1 MTTDQPRAGID
12 GRESPLSRLAGRSQ
26 GLQVPALVLVVVMA
40 IAIGA
45 ASAVDPMLT
54 ALVLILVVVVL
65 GLLLL
70 GARITDVFLGGLTVM
85 LIGYAFLGRGFA
97 YVGVAPA
104 YLGELALPVAALA
117 LLRGRQVGRF
127 QALHVLLLAF
137 MVWGAVRTLPF
148 IGPYGLDALRDAVT
162 WGYAAFAVV
171 LSFVLRREH
180 LAAGIAGY
188 RRALPVFL
196 LWVPILAVVTQLITL
211 PAVPGSD
218 VPVAVFKG
226 GDIGVHLA
234 GAAAFVFLGMYG
246 TSQVRRLVEP
256 MIWVL
261 WLIAL
266 AVTGILNR
274 GGLVAA
280 STSAVAVV
288 YARAASRWLALTFVA
303 LSLTVPVIIIDPKV
317 QVGSGR
323 EISVGQMVDN
333 VTSLFGESNDPGLE
347 GTKSFR
353 LQWWSTIVD
362 YTIGGP
368 YLWTGKGYGINLAD
382 DDGFQPTADRSLRA
396 PHNGHLEIL
405 ARSGL
410 PGLALWVALNAAFG
424 LALLRAA
431 AMSRRRGDTF
441 LVQVLGFVLVYW
453 LASLINASFDPY
465 LQGPQGGIW
474 FWTVMG
480 VGLAAIKLSA
490 DADPAGEGAAA
501 SS

>member
-1 MTTDQPRAGID
+1 M
-12 GRESPLSRLAGRSQ
+12 SRLVGRSQ
-26 GLQVPALVLVVVMA
+26 DLRVPALLLVLVMA

-54 ALVLILVVVVL
+54 ALAVVLVVVVL

-70 GARITDVFLGGLTVM
+70 GARITDVFLAGLMVM

-97 YVGVAPA
+97 YVGVSPA

-127 QALHVLLLAF
+127 QGLHVLLLGF
-137 MVWGAVRTLPF
+137 MAWGAVRTLPYL
-148 IGPYGLDALRDAVT
+148 GPYGLDALRDAVT
-162 WGYAAFAVV
+162 WGYAAFALV
-171 LSFVLRREH
+171 LSFVLRRQH
-180 LAAGIAGY
+180 LEAGMAGY
-188 RRALPVFL
+188 RRSLPVFL
-196 LWVPILAVVTQLITL
+196 LWVPILAVATQLVTL
-211 PAVPGSD
+211 PTVPGSN

-246 TSQVRRLVEP
+246 TTQMRRLVEP

-261 WLIAL
+261 WLVAL

-280 STSAVAVV
+280 SMSAVAVV
-288 YARAASRWLALTFVA
+288 YARSAGRWLALTIVA
-303 LSLTVPVIIIDPKV
+303 LSLTVPLIILDPKV

-368 YLWTGKGYGINLAD
+368 YRWTGKGYGINLAD

-396 PHNGHLEIL
+396 PHNGHIEIL

-424 LALLRAA
+424 LSLLRAA
-431 AMSRRRGDTF
+431 AMSRRRGDAF
-441 LVQVLGFVLVYW
+441 MVQVLGFVLVYW
-453 LASLINASFDPY
+453 LASLVNASFDPY

-474 FWTVMG
+474 FWTMVG
-480 VGLAAIKLSA
+480 VGLAAIKITA
-490 DADPAGEGAAA
+490 DGADRGSDRRPPA
-501 SS
+501 